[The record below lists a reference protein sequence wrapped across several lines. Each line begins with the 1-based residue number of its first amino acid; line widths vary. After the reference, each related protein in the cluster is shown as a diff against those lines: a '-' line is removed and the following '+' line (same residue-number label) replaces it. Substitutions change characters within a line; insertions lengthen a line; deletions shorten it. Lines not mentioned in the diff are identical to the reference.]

1 MKPSFSLR
9 RVAIGLW
16 LALIPL
22 LIVMLNSAVSSRRL
36 RIGILFVAAALI
48 AGGLVFANRH
58 KRVFFSATAILASI
72 ALFLNLP
79 GRPFSK
85 ASLEQRYLADMASFD
100 GAPYVWGGE
109 SRQGIDCS
117 GLLRRSWQDALLK
130 EGLLTLNPALVR
142 AALDL
147 WWNDTT
153 AQQIGQGYGGRTT
166 PVTKCP
172 SLNTLNHSL
181 LQPGD
186 MAVTASGGH
195 MLGYLGD
202 NKWIEADPLALKVL
216 TFSVPE
222 KTSAWFTTPMT
233 IVRWRPLSL

>member
-1 MKPSFSLR
+1 MRPSFSLR

-22 LIVMLNSAVSSRRL
+22 LIVMLNSTVSSRRL
-36 RIGILFVAAALI
+36 RIGILVVAGTLI

-58 KRVFFSATAILASI
+58 KNVLFSASAILLGI
-72 ALFLNLP
+72 GLFLNLP

-85 ASLEQRYLADMASFD
+85 ASLEQRYLTEMASYN
-100 GAPYVWGGE
+100 GVPYVWGGE
-109 SRQGIDCS
+109 SRRGIDCS

-130 EGLLTLNPALVR
+130 EGLITLNPTLVR
-142 AALDL
+142 AAIDL

-153 AQQIGQGYGGRTT
+153 AQHIGQGYGGRTYT
-166 PVTKCP
+166 VTTCR
-172 SLNTLNHSL
+172 SLNELDHAL

-195 MLGYLGD
+195 ILGYLGD
-202 NKWIEADPLALKVL
+202 SKWTEADPLALKVL

-222 KTSAWFTTPMT
+222 NTNAWFTTPMT
-233 IVRWRPLSL
+233 IVRWRPLGL